1 MFKASVCLVVDS
13 NRVSLLAYSPLAM
26 GLLSGKYL
34 TPDGGP
40 PDARLNLY
48 RGTTLVFLPFHTIS
62 TKRCHN
68 VQGVLPINFGG
79 TCSLVMVAVRLR
91 ILRFLFVLVAGC
103 YAEAECRY
111 SLSKP
116 NVIPAISV
124 LSHPF
129 YLYQIRKYVSFF
141 CVNSLVAQLH
151 MKRMHYIKYFV
162 LVMKSQAYMEI
173 AQRHG
178 ISPVA
183 LAIGFVLRRPLVAS
197 VVIGATKTWQLQEI
211 IKATGVDIGDEILAE
226 IDAVHEHFPN
236 PTP

>member
-1 MFKASVCLVVDS
+1 MLPRIRLNQENTAINPTDHRTGSKLNSMFKASVCLVVDS

-48 RGTTLVFLPFHTIS
+48 RGTTPVFLPFP
-62 TKRCHN
+62 HN
-68 VQGVLPINFGG
+68 LYKEVSQCPRSATNQFWG
-79 TCSLVMVAVRLR
+79 TCSLVTVAVWLR

-103 YAEAECRY
+103 YAEAECQY

-129 YLYQIRKYVSFF
+129 YLYQIKKYVAFF
-141 CVNSLVAQLH
+141 WANSLVAQPH
-151 MKRMHYIKYFV
+151 MKRIHYIKYFV

-183 LAIGFVLRRPLVAS
+183 LAIG
-197 VVIGATKTWQLQEI
+197 K
-211 IKATGVDIGDEILAE
+211 
-226 IDAVHEHFPN
+226 
-236 PTP
+236 

>member
-48 RGTTLVFLPFHTIS
+48 RGTTLAFLPFP
-62 TKRCHN
+62 HN
-68 VQGVLPINFGG
+68 LYKEVSQCPSATNQSWG
-79 TCSLVMVAVRLR
+79 TCSLVTVAVWLR

-116 NVIPAISV
+116 NVIPAIS
-124 LSHPF
+124 
-129 YLYQIRKYVSFF
+129 
-141 CVNSLVAQLH
+141 
-151 MKRMHYIKYFV
+151 
-162 LVMKSQAYMEI
+162 AYMEI

>member
-48 RGTTLVFLPFHTIS
+48 RG
-62 TKRCHN
+62 
-68 VQGVLPINFGG
+68 
-79 TCSLVMVAVRLR
+79 
-91 ILRFLFVLVAGC
+91 C

-129 YLYQIRKYVSFF
+129 YLYQIKKYVAFF
-141 CVNSLVAQLH
+141 CVNSLVAQPH
-151 MKRMHYIKYFV
+151 MKRIHYIKYFV

-183 LAIGFVLRRPLVAS
+183 LAIG
-197 VVIGATKTWQLQEI
+197 K
-211 IKATGVDIGDEILAE
+211 
-226 IDAVHEHFPN
+226 
-236 PTP
+236 